1 MIAQGLALKW
11 SLLGPLAG
19 AVCDTAPDW
28 LSPPERERLSGIR
41 AERRRAQFVGGR
53 WLLRMLL
60 SECLGGD
67 PQDWPLDAGQD
78 GPPRLLAPS
87 TGAAA
92 HLALSHSADVV
103 ACAVAAA
110 PVGIDVEA
118 PRRTRDLAA
127 LSALCFDATEQSMLR
142 VLAGPAQETL
152 FHELWTVKEAWL
164 KSRAEALAPRRL
176 SQIHVRAQQ
185 SSGSPQ
191 AATWRADGWTLA
203 VAAPALGPLRW
214 HAPVPGPQR
223 HWAVDDTAARGP
235 IAA

>member
-1 MIAQGLALKW
+1 MIAAQGLALKW
-11 SLLGPLAG
+11 SLLGPLASAAG
-19 AVCDTAPDW
+19 DAVPGW

-41 AERRRAQFVGGR
+41 SERRRAQFVGGR

-60 SECLGGD
+60 AECLGGD

-78 GPPRLLAPS
+78 GPPGLLGTSAGAPV
-87 TGAAA
+87 

-110 PVGIDVEA
+110 PMGIDVEA
-118 PRRTRDLAA
+118 PRRPRDFAS

-164 KSRAEALAPRRL
+164 KSRAEAMAPRRL
-176 SQIHVRAQQ
+176 SQIHVRELEGDAA
-185 SSGSPQ
+185 PQ

-214 HAPVPGPQR
+214 HAPIPGPQR
-223 HWAVDDTAARGP
+223 HWAVHDGP